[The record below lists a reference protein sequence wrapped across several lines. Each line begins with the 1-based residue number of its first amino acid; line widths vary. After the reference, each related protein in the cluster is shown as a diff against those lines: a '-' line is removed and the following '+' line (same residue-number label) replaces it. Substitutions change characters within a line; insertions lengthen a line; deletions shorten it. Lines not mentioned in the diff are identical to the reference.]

1 MRRPRGL
8 FAFPIALLALFL
20 LALESPA
27 QMTPEVKKVGEVF
40 ACQCGSCNNQVSVC
54 PMLNCSSAT
63 PLREEIAA
71 KLKEGMNEQQ
81 IIEAF
86 VAKYG
91 KAILSAPPTR
101 GVDLAAWTLPFVM
114 LLLGLIV
121 VFVII
126 RTWLQP
132 RRAEPA
138 GAPGDV
144 PIPEAYQKQIERELK
159 NFDG

>member
-8 FAFPIALLALFL
+8 IAYTVAVLALFL
-20 LALESPA
+20 VSLNVPA
-27 QMTPEVKKVGEVF
+27 QTMTPQVKKVGEVF

-63 PLREEIAA
+63 PLREEIAS
-71 KLKEGMNEQQ
+71 KLKEGLNEQQ
-81 IIEAF
+81 IIDAF

-91 KAILSAPPTR
+91 KAILSAPTTR

-114 LLLGLIV
+114 LLLGFII

-132 RRAEPA
+132 KRAEPA
-138 GAPGDV
+138 GATVDV
-144 PIPEAYQKQIERELK
+144 PIPEAYQKQMERELK
-159 NFDG
+159 NLD